1 MTSYRSERTSN
12 ARSLRHRRTKPSLAL
27 PGRDAFSLC
36 HSSPSSSIL
45 GSYNR
50 ASIAQDHF
58 TTSPQV
64 CGSSPGRRGARSG
77 IQGQPALTTCSDRH
91 FAPNAPYGFG
101 NISIAF
107 KSSATCGYPQRQ
119 VSSPLIAHA
128 PRGKHFARLLPRVCE
143 RSRPAT
149 PLEDNPCL
157 RHDMTRST
165 RLSTPIQSTKA
176 SYTQLGRVR
185 VAVRQTEGGN
195 EATKREGRAFKK
207 IRLRDWSVNAPS
219 TFFFFRP
226 ATFFFFFLL
235 RLFLF
240 GPSPTLT
247 RTPCDT
253 LWVASVVERQMTPIG
268 MPASPCSPRRS
279 PERSCPRGLSF
290 TRPPSKTALVRH
302 HRQVSWP
309 DSAIAAPIWSLPP
322 CLDRCRICSDP
333 RIDSFLVLSPRP
345 FSHF

>member
-219 TFFFFRP
+219 TFFFFRS
-226 ATFFFFFLL
+226 ATFFFFFS
-235 RLFLF
+235 
-240 GPSPTLT
+240 PSPFPFWSQSNSHSHPLRYAMGGVCCGEANDSYRDAREPLLT
-247 RTPCDT
+247 SSEPRALLPARPLVHQTSIQDGPCT
-253 LWVASVVERQMTPIG
+253 SS
-268 MPASPCSPRRS
+268 SPGFLARFCD
-279 PERSCPRGLSF
+279 SCPNLVSSPVLRSLSNMF
-290 TRPPSKTALVRH
+290 
-302 HRQVSWP
+302 
-309 DSAIAAPIWSLPP
+309 
-322 CLDRCRICSDP
+322 
-333 RIDSFLVLSPRP
+333 
-345 FSHF
+345 